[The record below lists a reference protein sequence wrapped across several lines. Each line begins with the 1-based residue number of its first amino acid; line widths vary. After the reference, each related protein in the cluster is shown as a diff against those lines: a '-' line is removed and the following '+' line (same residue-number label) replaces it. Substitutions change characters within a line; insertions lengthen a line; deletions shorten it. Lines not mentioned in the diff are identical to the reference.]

1 MNPKMNKTLVA
12 ALKRCRDI
20 TPTTLDEFL
29 GPLLDRDPDDL
40 ARLPGTPGTVLAAQF
55 TCYAKSSASLSEVL
69 RRQTTR
75 GRDRAA
81 ILGGRESRRSIN
93 VSEQTATET
102 AVMPSELEQLPD
114 LAGYLKLVSSPAWLR
129 VGVTRP

>member
-1 MNPKMNKTLVA
+1 MNKTLVA

-69 RRQTTR
+69 RRQAEEAGKLADAIWRIPAPKQTPSRNNQTEETN
-75 GRDRAA
+75 RDPD
-81 ILGGRESRRSIN
+81 S
-93 VSEQTATET
+93 
-102 AVMPSELEQLPD
+102 LPD
-114 LAGYLKLVSSPAWLR
+114 QKQCLACAAQCA
-129 VGVTRP
+129 

>member
-1 MNPKMNKTLVA
+1 VNSKMNKTLVA
-12 ALKRCRDI
+12 ALKRCCDI

-69 RRQTTR
+69 RRQTEETNKLADALWR
-75 GRDRAA
+75 IPAPKETPPRNNPTEEANRDPD
-81 ILGGRESRRSIN
+81 S
-93 VSEQTATET
+93 
-102 AVMPSELEQLPD
+102 LPD
-114 LAGYLKLVSSPAWLR
+114 QKQCLACAAQCA
-129 VGVTRP
+129 

>member
-1 MNPKMNKTLVA
+1 MNPKMNKTLTA

-69 RRQTTR
+69 RRQTEEAGKLTDALWR
-75 GRDRAA
+75 IPAPKQTQPQNNQTEEANRD
-81 ILGGRESRRSIN
+81 SDS
-93 VSEQTATET
+93 
-102 AVMPSELEQLPD
+102 LPD
-114 LAGYLKLVSSPAWLR
+114 QKQCLACAAQCA
-129 VGVTRP
+129 